1 MSKKTTTNGNLAV
14 EEEKTVNEEAVKP
27 AEVVPEKEEITVFGK
42 IDRKIVD
49 RRNAKAAKKAEKE
62 QKKAEKAKEKENSE
76 TKEKK
81 FPWTAVAIGVTA
93 LLSAG
98 GALLV
103 KSEIDERNQE
113 TDAVLPRTEPASLP
127 SVATESAVETPVA
140 SAEVNPEYCF
150 MTG

>member
-14 EEEKTVNEEAVKP
+14 KEEKTVNEEAVKP

-81 FPWTAVAIGVTA
+81 KFPWTAVAIAGTA

-127 SVATESAVETPVA
+127 PVTAESAVETPVA
-140 SAEVNPEYCF
+140 SAEVNPE
-150 MTG
+150 

>member
-14 EEEKTVNEEAVKP
+14 KEEKTVNEEAMKP

-81 FPWTAVAIGVTA
+81 KFPWTAVAIAGTA

-127 SVATESAVETPVA
+127 APVTAAPTVETPVA
-140 SAEVNPEYCF
+140 SEVNPE
-150 MTG
+150 